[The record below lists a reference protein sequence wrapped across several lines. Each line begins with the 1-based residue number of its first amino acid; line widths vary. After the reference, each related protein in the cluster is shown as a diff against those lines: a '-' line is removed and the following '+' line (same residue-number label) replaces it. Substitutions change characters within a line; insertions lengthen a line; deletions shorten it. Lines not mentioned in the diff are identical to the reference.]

1 MFLSAQIF
9 AGGMITT
16 FFLLLAL
23 ALGAPLPHV
32 ALQPQGA
39 VLRIA
44 VVGDTGEGSDRVARG
59 IAALHAKNPLDAV
72 IITGDAFYPCG
83 PAGKTDPQW
92 GRVRALSQIG
102 IPIFPVLG
110 NHDFCG
116 KSVPDVQIG
125 TAPVAHWQFPAR
137 QYVVDARLAE
147 LLMLDT
153 TPYAVG
159 RSDAAADAVRQT
171 FASKKTS
178 WRIAVG
184 HHPIVSS
191 GYHGHFPRAQHLRM
205 VTLEPLMK
213 RAHVDLYIC
222 GHDHHLELI
231 DGQPRLLISGAGSD
245 PVPPL
250 VPHAKTLFPSEATAQ
265 LGFAVVELDDH
276 TMTIRFFDGEG
287 TAISKPFAFRR

>member
-1 MFLSAQIF
+1 
-9 AGGMITT
+9 MITSL
-16 FFLLLAL
+16 FLLLAL

-32 ALQPQGA
+32 ALQPRGSA
-39 VLRIA
+39 LRIA

-83 PAGKTDPQW
+83 PASKTDPQW
-92 GRVRALSQIG
+92 SRVRALSQIG
-102 IPIFPVLG
+102 VPIFPVLG

-116 KSVPDVQIG
+116 KSMPDVQLG

-137 QYVVDARLAE
+137 QYLVDAGIAE
-147 LLMLDT
+147 LLMLNT
-153 TPYAVG
+153 TPFAVG
-159 RSDAAADAVRQT
+159 HTDAAADAVRQA
-171 FASKKTS
+171 FAGKKLS

-205 VTLEPLMK
+205 VTIEPVM
-213 RAHVDLYIC
+213 RRGRVDLYIC

-265 LGFAVVELDDH
+265 LGFAVIELDDH

-287 TAISKPFAFRR
+287 TAISKPFTFRR

>member
-1 MFLSAQIF
+1 
-9 AGGMITT
+9 MITT
-16 FFLLLAL
+16 LFLLLAL
-23 ALGAPLPHV
+23 ALGAPIPHV
-32 ALQPQGA
+32 ALQPRGA

-59 IAALHAKNPLDAV
+59 IAALHKKNPLDAV

-83 PAGKTDPQW
+83 PASKKDSQW
-92 GRVRALSQIG
+92 SRVRALSQIG
-102 IPIFPVLG
+102 IPLFPVLG

-116 KSVPDVQIG
+116 KSVPDAQIG
-125 TAPVAHWQFPAR
+125 TAPVAHWQFPAK
-137 QYVVDARLAE
+137 QYVVDARIAE

-153 TPYAVG
+153 TPFAVG
-159 RSDAAADAVRQT
+159 RSDAAADAVRQA
-171 FASKKTS
+171 FAGKKVS

-205 VTLEPLMK
+205 VTLEPVMR
-213 RAHVDLYIC
+213 RAGVDLYIC

-265 LGFAVVELDDH
+265 LGFAVIEVDDH

-287 TAISKPFAFRR
+287 AVISKPFAFRR

>member
-1 MFLSAQIF
+1 MLRSTIVSS
-9 AGGMITT
+9 GMITT
-16 FFLLLAL
+16 IYLLLAAL

-32 ALQPQGA
+32 ALQPRGPS
-39 VLRIA
+39 LRIA

-59 IAALHAKNPLDAV
+59 IAKLHAKTPLDAV

-83 PAGKTDPQW
+83 PASKTDPQW
-92 GRVRALSQIG
+92 SRVRALSQIG
-102 IPIFPVLG
+102 VPLFPVLG

-116 KSVPDVQIG
+116 KSVPDAQIG

-137 QYVVDARLAE
+137 QYVVDARIAE

-159 RSDAAADAVRQT
+159 RNDAAADAVRQT
-171 FASKKTS
+171 FKGKKVS
-178 WRIAVG
+178 WRIAAG

-191 GYHGHFPRAQHLRM
+191 GYHGHFPRAQHARM
-205 VTLEPLMK
+205 VTIEPVMK
-213 RAHVDLYIC
+213 RSRVDLYIC

-265 LGFAVVELDDH
+265 LGFAVIELDDH
-276 TMTIRFFDGEG
+276 SMTIRFFDGEG
-287 TAISKPFAFRR
+287 TAISKAFTFRR